1 MNKSNCNAWLKKE
14 ICQHILNTN
23 FPPLQYSTHFPS
35 LRRCVELAEG
45 CHTVLDIGCCKAEF
59 SEAFP
64 NLNYAGAD
72 LEHIIEGVS
81 RVVRPHLDYVYFNAY
96 DNDYSMIKKYDLII
110 MNSFLSELPDPLLVL
125 ENIVANAEKY
135 IILHRQD
142 ISEVNELIEYQTYG
156 GMKTTNSVIRFIDLV
171 EILKKHK
178 WSIKAIYKS
187 FDENTEPMKHTMVI
201 KNDNII

>member
-1 MNKSNCNAWLKKE
+1 MNTAWHNHE

-64 NLNYAGAD
+64 NLNYTGAD

-81 RVVRPHLDYVYFNAY
+81 RVLFPGLDYVYFDAHSSN
-96 DNDYSMIKKYDLII
+96 YSMIKKYDLII
-110 MNSFLSELPDPLLVL
+110 MNGFLSELPDPLLIL
-125 ENIVANAEKY
+125 ENVVANAEKY
-135 IILHRQD
+135 IIIHRQD

-156 GMKTTNSVIRFIDLV
+156 GMKTTNSVIRFVDLV
-171 EILKKHK
+171 EILKKHE

-187 FDENTEPMKHTMVI
+187 FDESVEPMKHTMVI
-201 KNDNII
+201 KNDKII